1 MVGRKMT
8 PRILIAGIGNI
19 FFGDDAF
26 GVEVAHR
33 LMVRELPA
41 SVRVAD
47 FGIRGYDLAYALM
60 DGYDVAILVD
70 ASPRGGIPGT
80 VYTIE
85 PDLPSGDAAPG
96 QGIAPAIDGHSMDP
110 MRVLASVKAL
120 GGDFKRVLVVGCE
133 PESLG
138 IETAGTA
145 ESPKSAETSEADP
158 ALDEF
163 ADFGALDEMPQGRMG
178 LSAPVAAAVDVAVTV
193 IESLVWKILAEAPG
207 QTRTVTGSSTTTN
220 AGTGI
225 GSSSS

>member
-1 MVGRKMT
+1 MT

-33 LMVRELPA
+33 LMLREQPP
-41 SVRVAD
+41 SVRVTD

-60 DGYDVAILVD
+60 DGNDVAILVD
-70 ASPRGGIPGT
+70 ASPRGGVPGT

-85 PDLPSGDAAPG
+85 PDLQSIVAP
-96 QGIAPAIDGHSMDP
+96 QGHPTAPAIDGHSMDP

-120 GGDFKRVLVVGCE
+120 GGDFKRILVVGCE

-138 IETAGTA
+138 IETADAPPASDEMEPFGT
-145 ESPKSAETSEADP
+145 
-158 ALDEF
+158 LDEN
-163 ADFGALDEMPQGRMG
+163 EMPQGRMG

-193 IESLVWKILAEAPG
+193 IESLIWKILAEP
-207 QTRTVTGSSTTTN
+207 
-220 AGTGI
+220 AGDSNLQPQPHAKAFAAAVENSERMGERK
-225 GSSSS
+225 

>member
-1 MVGRKMT
+1 MT

-33 LMVRELPA
+33 LMMRKLPA

-80 VYTIE
+80 VYEIE
-85 PDLPSGDAAPG
+85 PDLQSGEAAPG

-145 ESPKSAETSEADP
+145 KTAETGDADP
-158 ALDEF
+158 ASDQF
-163 ADFGALDEMPQGRMG
+163 ADFGALDEIPQGRMG
-178 LSAPVAAAVDVAVTV
+178 LSPPVAAAVDVAVTV
-193 IESLVWKILAEAPG
+193 IESLIWRILAEAPG
-207 QTRTVTGSSTTTN
+207 QPRTVTGSSTTTN
-220 AGTGI
+220 ARTGI
-225 GSSSS
+225 GSSS

>member
-1 MVGRKMT
+1 MT

-33 LMVRELPA
+33 LMLREMPP
-41 SVRVAD
+41 SVRVTD

-70 ASPRGGIPGT
+70 ASPRGGVPGT

-85 PDLPSGDAAPG
+85 PDLQSIVAPQG
-96 QGIAPAIDGHSMDP
+96 QQTAPAIDGHSMDP

-120 GGDFKRVLVVGCE
+120 GGDFKKILVVGCE

-138 IETAGTA
+138 IETA
-145 ESPKSAETSEADP
+145 ESAP
-158 ALDEF
+158 ASDEMEP
-163 ADFGALDEMPQGRMG
+163 FGALGETEMPQGRMG
-178 LSAPVAAAVDVAVTV
+178 LSAPVFAAVDVAVTV
-193 IESLVWKILAEAPG
+193 IESLLWKILTADVGDPHVQPHAESKGFA
-207 QTRTVTGSSTTTN
+207 
-220 AGTGI
+220 AGVENSERMGERK
-225 GSSSS
+225 

>member
-1 MVGRKMT
+1 MT

-26 GVEVAHR
+26 GVEVARHLALR
-33 LMVRELPA
+33 PQPP
-41 SVRVAD
+41 SVRVTD

-60 DGYDVAILVD
+60 DGYDVSILVD
-70 ASPRGGIPGT
+70 ASPRGGAPGT

-85 PDLPSGDAAPG
+85 PDLQSLGAPTAG

-138 IETAGTA
+138 IEGAELATESGEIETADA
-145 ESPKSAETSEADP
+145 ASASE
-158 ALDEF
+158 LDEM
-163 ADFGALDEMPQGRMG
+163 ADFGGLEEMPQGRMG
-178 LSAPVAAAVDVAVTV
+178 LSAPVAAAVHVAVNV
-193 IESLVWKILAEAPG
+193 IESLISKILAEPANQLDASVAAVENP
-207 QTRTVTGSSTTTN
+207 
-220 AGTGI
+220 
-225 GSSSS
+225 